1 LSDEVQNSNSL
12 GLQSFSEEAEQ
23 SVLGAILLNSQ
34 SLLSVMEILRP
45 DYFYVH
51 VNREIYTVFV
61 NMFTMGTPIDIVT
74 VLDGVSSAK
83 VFGSDAE
90 AKIYLTDLANFVPT
104 TTNIENYANI
114 LLEKYYI
121 RRLTDTAREIIDRS
135 STAGNDAR
143 ALLDWAEQLIY
154 EIRRN
159 APGKGLQKI
168 SEIVVDAYDRL
179 QMIAQGDGDA
189 DSPWISTGYEL
200 LDNILMGLNKS
211 DLILLAA
218 RPAMGKTAFALNIAT
233 NIALSQKKKVAIF
246 SLEMSK
252 EQLATRI
259 LSYISRIPSRT
270 LKTGALEVEDW
281 NSLAIAAHELSG
293 AMIYIDDTANITVP
307 EIKAKVRR
315 LGGVDLVI
323 IDYLQLMASSGRR
336 NDNRVQEMSEL
347 TRSLKIMAKDLDLP
361 VLTLSQLSRGPDI
374 RNEHEPRLSDLR
386 DSGSIEQD
394 ADVVIFLYRE
404 SYYNKACE
412 HPNIAQCIVAKNR
425 HGETNKV
432 ALSWD
437 SQYTKF
443 ENVEWIRHET

>member
-1 LSDEVQNSNSL
+1 MYDDNL
-12 GLQSFSEEAEQ
+12 GLQSFSVEAEQ
-23 SVLGAILLNSQ
+23 SVLGAILLNNQ
-34 SLLSVMEILRP
+34 SLLNVMEILRP

-51 VNREIYTVFV
+51 VNREIYSIFV

-74 VLDGVSSAK
+74 VLDGVSAAK
-83 VFGSDAE
+83 IFESDAE

-114 LLEKYYI
+114 LQEKYYI
-121 RRLTDTAREIIDRS
+121 RSLTDAAREIIDRS

-154 EIRRN
+154 GIRRN
-159 APGKGLQKI
+159 NSGKGLQVI
-168 SEIVVDAYDRL
+168 GEIIVGTYDRL
-179 QMIAQGDGDA
+179 QKIVQGAGDGDYLGIA
-189 DSPWISTGYEL
+189 TEYKL

-252 EQLATRI
+252 EQLVTRI
-259 LSYISRIPSRT
+259 LSYTARIPSRA

-281 NSLAIAAHELSG
+281 NSLAAAAHELSS

-347 TRSLKIMAKDLDLP
+347 TRSLKIMAKELNLP
-361 VLTLSQLSRGPDI
+361 VLTLSQLSRSPDI

-386 DSGSIEQD
+386 ESGSIEQD
-394 ADVVIFLYRE
+394 ADVVMFLYRE

-412 HPNIAQCIVAKNR
+412 HPNIAECIIAKNR

-437 SQYTKF
+437 GQYTKF
-443 ENVEWIRHET
+443 ENVEWNKRET